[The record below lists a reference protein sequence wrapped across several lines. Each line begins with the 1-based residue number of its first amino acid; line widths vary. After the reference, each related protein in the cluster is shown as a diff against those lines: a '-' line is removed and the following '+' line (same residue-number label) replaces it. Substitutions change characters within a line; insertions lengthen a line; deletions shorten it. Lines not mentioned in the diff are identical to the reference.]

1 MQIKAG
7 KDFLET
13 VYVVE
18 NKESSFVYYHF
29 NIFGISWNNIG
40 YSKWLLPA
48 LLAVRNGLFSMPM
61 DVKSPKM
68 SWIWAGQKKIS
79 GVVESLLG
87 QENNSVLAHLNDDRE
102 STSFS

>member
-1 MQIKAG
+1 
-7 KDFLET
+7 
-13 VYVVE
+13 
-18 NKESSFVYYHF
+18 
-29 NIFGISWNNIG
+29 
-40 YSKWLLPA
+40 
-48 LLAVRNGLFSMPM
+48 MPM